1 MLLWIFMAVL
11 AAAAS
16 LPLLAPLYRAGR
28 VRPSANAPAMAIYRD
43 QIGEVDR
50 DVDRGVIGL
59 PEAEAARTEIARRL
73 IRESETPQTSTPPAV
88 ERSHRLVTAAIIA
101 MPVAALGL
109 YLVLGS
115 PQRPDEPLAARPE
128 AAEQQ
133 EVAALIGKVETH
145 LAIAPDDGKGW
156 EVIAPIYVKLGR
168 FADAVRAYSNTIRIL
183 GSTAAREADLGEA
196 TVRANN
202 GAVTADAQA
211 AFERARAL
219 APDDPRPRFYLA
231 LALGD
236 AGRKDEAI
244 SAWRALLQN
253 APADAPWVEAARA
266 QLASLERPGPEAAAA
281 EPPASQHAAMIDGMV
296 EELASRLKADPGDAD
311 GWARL
316 MRSYM
321 VLNKPA
327 DARTALADARG
338 AFVDDPD
345 KTAIIEAA
353 ARDLGL
359 TENTQ

>member
-1 MLLWIFMAVL
+1 
-11 AAAAS
+11 
-16 LPLLAPLYRAGR
+16 
-28 VRPSANAPAMAIYRD
+28 
-43 QIGEVDR
+43 
-50 DVDRGVIGL
+50 
-59 PEAEAARTEIARRL
+59 
-73 IRESETPQTSTPPAV
+73 
-88 ERSHRLVTAAIIA
+88 
-101 MPVAALGL
+101 
-109 YLVLGS
+109 
-115 PQRPDEPLAARPE
+115 
-128 AAEQQ
+128 
-133 EVAALIGKVETH
+133 
-145 LAIAPDDGKGW
+145 
-156 EVIAPIYVKLGR
+156 
-168 FADAVRAYSNTIRIL
+168 
-183 GSTAAREADLGEA
+183 
-196 TVRANN
+196 
-202 GAVTADAQA
+202 VTADAQA

-253 APADAPWVEAARA
+253 APADAPWVEAAKA
-266 QLASLERPGPEAAAA
+266 QLASLESPGPGAAAA
-281 EPPASQHAAMIDGMV
+281 APPASQHAAMIEGMV

-338 AFVDDPD
+338 AFVGDPD